1 MSCRL
6 PMARSEVI
14 RSPAAVGSDPPPPMG
29 FLTFLLFCW
38 RQSGTKLGLECG
50 RREYQSVS
58 ETFFD
63 EKQPERSTTTALEN
77 NPKNTTH
84 SGGDLEFSL
93 QHGVYGV
100 PLTHP
105 LNMPVRVPLPP
116 PSSPSCTALPPPLR
130 CLAAFPSGAA
140 AVGMLADCP
149 ALQRL
154 ELHLRDCFIGDPD
167 RGPTS
172 PRWVDGRVFNRER
185 VGLASFPPWRGSRTS
200 NVFFLSGLAECPW
213 PAEAPDC
220 FQLNLGTLG
229 GGSHRSRDRV

>member
-1 MSCRL
+1 MGGGLAQQTLKERMFKGVVFGQLSCRL

-116 PSSPSCTALPPPLR
+116 PSSPSCTALPPPSLPCR
-130 CLAAFPSGAA
+130 IPQRGRRGGDAGGLPGAA
-140 AVGMLADCP
+140 AAGAPPPRLLHRRPGPWTHFAPVG
-149 ALQRL
+149 
-154 ELHLRDCFIGDPD
+154 
-167 RGPTS
+167 
-172 PRWVDGRVFNRER
+172 
-185 VGLASFPPWRGSRTS
+185 
-200 NVFFLSGLAECPW
+200 
-213 PAEAPDC
+213 
-220 FQLNLGTLG
+220 
-229 GGSHRSRDRV
+229 